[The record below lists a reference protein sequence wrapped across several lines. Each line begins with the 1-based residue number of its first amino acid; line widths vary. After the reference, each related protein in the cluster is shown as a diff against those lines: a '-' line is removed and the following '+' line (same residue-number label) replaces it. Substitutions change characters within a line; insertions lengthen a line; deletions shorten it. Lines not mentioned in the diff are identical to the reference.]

1 MTFKNSRGKGSL
13 CAAAAAI
20 LVGCG
25 APQMLTAPSGT
36 SQNRLPNI
44 PANERSWM
52 LPEAKGEDLLYVSNP
67 GNRTVTVYTYR
78 KGRLV
83 GTLTGFNFPWGLC
96 SDKAGNVF
104 VTDYRNDQIV
114 EYGHGGSNPINT
126 LEDADYF
133 PVDCSVDPITGDLA
147 VANISS
153 QGSLG
158 YPPGAISI
166 YAKAHGKPK
175 FYPFLEDSN
184 YLNFLACT
192 YDDMGNLFADA
203 FGYSGPDFQM
213 VELPRHHKKLIGLK
227 IRPGLSSS
235 AYPGGLQWDGKYV
248 ALGTANMVHQYSINK
263 RGAKEVG
270 STELSGP
277 GVGLGLFWVGKF
289 ASGSDPQ
296 ATQLIALGS
305 GEVQYYSYPAG
316 GTPTGLITENLDEP
330 LGLTVSFSKRAH

>member
-1 MTFKNSRGKGSL
+1 MMIRVGFGRSVLGVGL
-13 CAAAAAI
+13 AGVLLA
-20 LVGCG
+20 GCG
-25 APQMLTAPSGT
+25 GAQMTEVAPQSTMAQSRAHRASG
-36 SQNRLPNI
+36 
-44 PANERSWM
+44 SWM
-52 LPEAKGEDLLYVSNP
+52 LPEAKGERLLYVSDANN
-67 GNRTVTVYTYR
+67 GTVTVYTDP

-83 GTLTGFNFPWGLC
+83 GTLTGFGLPWGLC

-114 EYGHGGSNPINT
+114 EYRHGGSNPINT
-126 LEDADYF
+126 LQDGDYF

-153 QGSLG
+153 EGSLG

-166 YAKAHGKPK
+166 YAKAQGEPK

-192 YDDMGNLFADA
+192 YDDMGDLFADA

-235 AYPGGLQWDGKYV
+235 AYPGGLQWDGKYLD
-248 ALGTANMVHQYSINK
+248 LGTANIVHQYSISK

-270 STELSGP
+270 STELSGQ

-289 ASGSDPQ
+289 ADGSDPQ
-296 ATQLIALGS
+296 ATQLVTQGS
-305 GEVQYYSYPAG
+305 DEVQYYNYPAG
-316 GTPTGLITENLDEP
+316 GMPTRLITNGLDGP
-330 LGLTVSFSKRAH
+330 LGVTVSRAHR